1 MVDGVTGPVIPTAPC
16 RVGEETRPGQGRVPT
31 QRPLMADIT
40 VLENRWKPQ
49 HAMTMAVQVN
59 ILITFPFVI
68 IMKKKIKKQE
78 YFLSISAFFGF

>member
-16 RVGEETRPGQGRVPT
+16 RVGAETRPGQGRVPT
-31 QRPLMADIT
+31 QRPLMADII

-68 IMKKKIKKQE
+68 IMKKR
-78 YFLSISAFFGF
+78 